1 MSATKSYDHMLKKER
16 QQAFLYYNNITF
28 PPPASAAMVL
38 SPSILIAS
46 LSSLLF
52 LLIVFR
58 LIIRNRTKP
67 TTKEPLNLPPGSFGW
82 PFLGESLALLRANW
96 DGAPERF
103 LRERVAKHGSP
114 QVFKTLLFGERVAV
128 LCGPA
133 GNKFLFGNE
142 NKLVAIWWPSSVQK
156 LFGKCLITSVG
167 EEGKWMRKMLLT
179 FLGPD
184 ALNRLYISAMD
195 AVTQQHIS
203 THWQGKEEVKVYQTM
218 KLYTFELAC
227 RLFMSLEDP
236 KHIEKLAFQ
245 FNIFL
250 KGVIEIPLNFP
261 GTRFYSAMRAAAAI
275 RKQLAAIIKQRRVAL
290 EQKTVSPSQD
300 LLSHLLASS
309 DENGRFLTEAEIIN
323 NVLTLL
329 FAGHDTS
336 SSAITLIMKNLAELP
351 EVYEKV
357 FR

>member
-1 MSATKSYDHMLKKER
+1 MT
-16 QQAFLYYNNITF
+16 
-28 PPPASAAMVL
+28 L
-38 SPSILIAS
+38 SPSIFVAS
-46 LSSLLF
+46 VSSLLF
-52 LLIVFR
+52 LLIILR
-58 LIIRNRTKP
+58 LIIENRTK
-67 TTKEPLNLPPGSFGW
+67 KPLNLPPGSFGW
-82 PFLGESLALLRANW
+82 PFLGESLAFLRANW

-103 LRERVAKHGSP
+103 LKERLAKHGSS
-114 QVFKTLLFGERVAV
+114 QVFKTSLLGEWVAV
-128 LCGPA
+128 LCVPA

-203 THWQGKEEVKVYQTM
+203 THWQG
-218 KLYTFELAC
+218 
-227 RLFMSLEDP
+227 
-236 KHIEKLAFQ
+236 
-245 FNIFL
+245 
-250 KGVIEIPLNFP
+250 VIEIPLNFP
-261 GTRFYSAMRAAAAI
+261 GSRFYSAMRAAAAI
-275 RKQLAAIIKQRRVAL
+275 RKQLAAIIKKRRVAL
-290 EQKTVSPSQD
+290 EQKAASPSQN
-300 LLSHLLASS
+300 LLSHLLVSS
-309 DENGRFLTEAEIIN
+309 DENGRFLIEAEIIN
-323 NVLTLL
+323 NILTLL

-357 FR
+357 FRGWL

>member
-1 MSATKSYDHMLKKER
+1 MT
-16 QQAFLYYNNITF
+16 
-28 PPPASAAMVL
+28 L

-58 LIIRNRTKP
+58 LLIRNRTK
-67 TTKEPLNLPPGSFGW
+67 KPLNLPPGSFGW
-82 PFLGESLALLRANW
+82 PFLGESLAFLRANW

-103 LRERVAKHGSP
+103 LKERVAKHGSS
-114 QVFKTLLFGERVAV
+114 QVFKTSLLGERVGV

-203 THWQGKEEVKVYQTM
+203 SHWQGKEEVVVYPTM

-236 KHIEKLAFQ
+236 MHIEKLGFQ

-250 KGVIEIPLNFP
+250 KGIIEIPLNFP
-261 GTRFYSAMRAAAAI
+261 GSRFYSAMRAAAAI

-290 EQKTVSPSQD
+290 EQKTVLPSQD
-300 LLSHLLASS
+300 LLSHLLVSS
-309 DENGRFLTEAEIIN
+309 DESGRFLTEAEIIN
-323 NVLTLL
+323 NILTLL

-357 FR
+357 FRG